1 MPLRNRNRFVRINTN
16 IDALRVALNMQRHGD
31 AIAKSMQR
39 LSSGLRINSAADDA
53 AGLAIAERMSAEL
66 RGRRSAA
73 SNINDGISMA
83 QVAEGALG
91 SVMESYQRIRELAV
105 QAATD
110 TYNAND
116 RMAMQ
121 LEASALLMEIKRVA
135 EDTNFNGTRL
145 LDGSAVVQLQLGP
158 KDGDTLPLAV
168 PAVWSKEAGDISMMS
183 HDDATAA
190 LKQVDARMAGIA
202 TMRSMLGATQ
212 NRLGYAAAHNDI
224 MTENLAAA
232 RSRIMDVDYAA
243 ETAELARRQ
252 ILQQAAIAM
261 MSQATAGP
269 RLVLQLLR

>member
-1 MPLRNRNRFVRINTN
+1 MRINTN
-16 IDALRVALNMQRHGD
+16 IDALRAALNMQRHGD

-53 AGLAIAERMSAEL
+53 AGLAIAERMTAEL
-66 RGRRSAA
+66 RGRRAA
-73 SNINDGISMA
+73 AANINDGISMA

-105 QAATD
+105 QAASD

-121 LEASALLMEIKRVA
+121 LEASALLLEIKRVA
-135 EDTNFNGTRL
+135 EDTNFNGMRL

-158 KDGDTLPLAV
+158 KDGDTLPLTV
-168 PAVWSKEAGDISMMS
+168 PAVWSKEAGDISLLN

-202 TMRSMLGATQ
+202 NMRAMLGATQ

-224 MTENLAAA
+224 MSENLAAA

-261 MSQATAGP
+261 MTQATAGP

>member
-1 MPLRNRNRFVRINTN
+1 MCVRINTN
-16 IDALRVALNMQRHGD
+16 IDALRAALNMQRHSD

-53 AGLAIAERMSAEL
+53 AGLAIAERMTSEL
-66 RGRRSAA
+66 RGRRMAA

-105 QAATD
+105 QAASD

-121 LEASALLMEIKRVA
+121 LETSALLMEIKRVA

-158 KDGDTLPLAV
+158 DDGDTLPLAV
-168 PAVWSKEAGDISMMS
+168 PALWSKEAGDISMMS

-202 TMRSMLGATQ
+202 NMRAMLGATQ

-252 ILQQAAIAM
+252 ILHQAAIAM

>member
-1 MPLRNRNRFVRINTN
+1 MRINTN
-16 IDALRVALNMQRHGD
+16 IDALRAALNMQRHGD

-53 AGLAIAERMSAEL
+53 AGLAIAERMTAEL

-105 QAATD
+105 QAASD

-121 LEASALLMEIKRVA
+121 LEVSALLLEIKRVS

-158 KDGDTLPLAV
+158 NDGDTLPLAV
-168 PAVWSKEAGDISMMS
+168 PALWSKEAGDISMMS

-202 TMRSMLGATQ
+202 NMRAMLGATQ

-261 MSQATAGP
+261 MTQATAGP

>member
-1 MPLRNRNRFVRINTN
+1 
-16 IDALRVALNMQRHGD
+16 MQRHGD

-53 AGLAIAERMSAEL
+53 AGLAIAERMTAEL
-66 RGRRSAA
+66 RGRRAA
-73 SNINDGISMA
+73 AANINDGISMA

-105 QAATD
+105 QAASD

-121 LEASALLMEIKRVA
+121 LEASALLLEIKRVA
-135 EDTNFNGTRL
+135 EDTNFNGMRL

-158 KDGDTLPLAV
+158 KDGDTLPLTV
-168 PAVWSKEAGDISMMS
+168 PAVWSKEAGDISLLN

-202 TMRSMLGATQ
+202 NMRAMLGATQ

-224 MTENLAAA
+224 MSENLAAA

-261 MSQATAGP
+261 MTQATAGP